1 MERRL
6 AQPGFNLAK
15 QEDWRSQD
23 SIFFSCHTAFE
34 NKPLF

>member
-23 SIFFSCHTAFE
+23 SIFFPGNMAFE
-34 NKPLF
+34 SKPLF